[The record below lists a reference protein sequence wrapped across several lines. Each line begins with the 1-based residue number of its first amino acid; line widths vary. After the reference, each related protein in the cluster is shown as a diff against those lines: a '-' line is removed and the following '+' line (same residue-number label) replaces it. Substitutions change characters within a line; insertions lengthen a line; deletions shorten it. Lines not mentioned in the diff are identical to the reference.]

1 MENRI
6 RQLRE
11 ERNMTQ
17 LRMSMELE
25 VSQETISSY
34 ESGKHYPS
42 VSNLIKLSAL
52 FHTSCDY
59 ILGLS
64 NVRMPYMKNEL
75 KEEEIILLE
84 QYCRLDERGRRLL
97 SAYLEKLLLRQ

>member
-17 LRMSMELE
+17 VRMSIELE

-42 VSNLIKLSAL
+42 VSNLIKLAAL
-52 FHTSCDY
+52 HTSCDY

-64 NVRMPYMKNEL
+64 NVRMPYLKNEL
-75 KEEEIILLE
+75 KEDEIILLE
-84 QYCRLDERGRRLL
+84 QYCRLDERGKQLL
-97 SAYLEKLLLRQ
+97 FAYLEGVLDRQ